1 MMFRRPTQRVKCPP
15 AQNVGK
21 PKPGTFLY
29 DIITQREVE
38 SFTFVKGPVYKKEEY
53 LRLLQKNHEN
63 LGIPYVKP
71 DLLESTPYVPP
82 EKPSEPRLEFGDQ
95 VYVTLRILKS
105 GIVRVKVSCAI
116 AMMYEKYYRHGVQP
130 PFKTVLQAYKSHGFS
145 PQFLEKIKKSHERKT
160 AYAKKVP
167 GILAKIFEKEAIKK
181 AKKEREKEKEKER
194 EDEEGVPPLDDV
206 EEDDTP
212 PIEECEL
219 DVEPDEE
226 EDVEEEEY
234 VSDNET

>member
-1 MMFRRPTQRVKCPP
+1 MMFRRPSQRVKCPP

-29 DIITQREVE
+29 NLMTPGEVE
-38 SFTFVKGPVYKKEEY
+38 CFTFKKGPIYKKEDY
-53 LRLLQKNHEN
+53 MRLLEKNHEK

-71 DLLESTPYVPP
+71 DLPEPVPYVPP
-82 EKPSEPRLEFGDQ
+82 EKPNEPRLEFGDQ

-145 PQFLEKIKKSHERKT
+145 PQFLEKIKKSHERKM

-167 GILAKIFEKEAIKK
+167 GILEKIFEKEAIKK
-181 AKKEREKEKEKER
+181 AKKEREKEREKEK

>member
-1 MMFRRPTQRVKCPP
+1 MMFRRPSQRVKCPP

-29 DIITQREVE
+29 NLMTPGEVE
-38 SFTFVKGPVYKKEEY
+38 CYTFKKGPVYRKEEY
-53 LRLLQKNHEN
+53 LRLLEKNHKN

-71 DLLESTPYVPP
+71 DLPEPTPYVPP
-82 EKPSEPRLEFGDQ
+82 EKPNEPRLEFGDQ

-105 GIVRVKVSCAI
+105 GIVRVKLNCAI
-116 AMMYEKYYRHGVQP
+116 ATMYEKYYRHAVQP

-145 PQFLEKIKKSHERKT
+145 PEFLEKIKKSHERKMV
-160 AYAKKVP
+160 YAKKVP
-167 GILAKIFEKEAIKK
+167 GILEKIFEKEAVKRVK
-181 AKKEREKEKEKER
+181 KEKEKER
-194 EDEEGVPPLDDV
+194 EKDDEEDVPPLDDI
-206 EEDDTP
+206 EDNDTP

>member
-1 MMFRRPTQRVKCPP
+1 MT
-15 AQNVGK
+15 
-21 PKPGTFLY
+21 PG
-29 DIITQREVE
+29 EVE
-38 SFTFVKGPVYKKEEY
+38 CYTFKKGPVYRKEEY
-53 LRLLQKNHEN
+53 LRLLEKNHKN

-71 DLLESTPYVPP
+71 DLPEPTPYVPP
-82 EKPSEPRLEFGDQ
+82 EKLNEPRLEFGDQ

-105 GIVRVKVSCAI
+105 GIVRVKLNCAI
-116 AMMYEKYYRHGVQP
+116 ATMYEKYYRRAVQP

-145 PQFLEKIKKSHERKT
+145 PEFLEKIKKSHDKKMLFT
-160 AYAKKVP
+160 KKVP
-167 GILAKIFEKEAIKK
+167 DILTKIFDKEAVKRVK
-181 AKKEREKEKEKER
+181 KEKEKER
-194 EDEEGVPPLDDV
+194 EKDDEEDVPPLDDI
-206 EEDDTP
+206 EDNDTP

>member
-1 MMFRRPTQRVKCPP
+1 MT
-15 AQNVGK
+15 
-21 PKPGTFLY
+21 PG
-29 DIITQREVE
+29 EVE
-38 SFTFVKGPVYKKEEY
+38 CFTFKKGPIYKKEDY
-53 LRLLQKNHEN
+53 MRLLEKNHEK

-71 DLLESTPYVPP
+71 DLPEPVPYVPP
-82 EKPSEPRLEFGDQ
+82 EKPNEPRLEFGDQ

-116 AMMYEKYYRHGVQP
+116 AMMYEKYYRHGIQP

-145 PQFLEKIKKSHERKT
+145 PQFLEKIKKSHERKM

-167 GILAKIFEKEAIKK
+167 GILTKIFEKEAIKK
-181 AKKEREKEKEKER
+181 AKKERDKEREKEK

>member
-1 MMFRRPTQRVKCPP
+1 MMFRRPSQRVKCPP

-29 DIITQREVE
+29 NLMTPGEVE
-38 SFTFVKGPVYKKEEY
+38 CYTFKKGPIYKKEDY
-53 LRLLQKNHEN
+53 MRLLEKNHEK

-71 DLLESTPYVPP
+71 DLPEPVPYVPP
-82 EKPSEPRLEFGDQ
+82 EKPNEPRLEFGDQ

-167 GILAKIFEKEAIKK
+167 GILEKIFEKEAIKK

>member
-1 MMFRRPTQRVKCPP
+1 MFRRPSQRVKCPP

-29 DIITQREVE
+29 NLMTPGEVE
-38 SFTFVKGPVYKKEEY
+38 CFTFKKGPIYKKEDY
-53 LRLLQKNHEN
+53 MRLLEKNHEK

-71 DLLESTPYVPP
+71 DLPEPVPYVPP
-82 EKPSEPRLEFGDQ
+82 EKPNEPRLEFGDQ

-167 GILAKIFEKEAIKK
+167 GILEKIFEKEAIKK